1 MKTAST
7 LTSATSIKL
16 RFSNAVHKMLEP
28 NINVKRSERWKLK
41 YKENKVLTDAQ
52 KLAKYEEIVKLHNE
66 ISEELSKCLFER
78 REKRRVEKARKERG
92 YVAKKRTKKE
102 EYLNQVTGTVE

>member
-1 MKTAST
+1 MKTT

-28 NINVKRSERWKLK
+28 NLGVKRSQSWRGWREK
-41 YKENKVLTDAQ
+41 KVTLTDAQ

-78 REKRRVEKARKERG
+78 REKRRVEKARQERG
-92 YVAKKRTKKE
+92 YVAKKRTKKVD
-102 EYLNQVTGTVE
+102 YLNSTAELVK

>member
-1 MKTAST
+1 MKTT

-28 NINVKRSERWKLK
+28 NLGVKRSQRWREK
-41 YKENKVLTDAQ
+41 KVNLTDAQ

-66 ISEELSKCLFER
+66 ISEEYTKCLFER

-102 EYLNQVTGTVE
+102 FESQ

>member
-1 MKTAST
+1 MKTT

-16 RFSNAVHKMLEP
+16 RFSNTIHKLLEP
-28 NINVKRSERWKLK
+28 NLGVKRSQRWKVK
-41 YKENKVLTDAQ
+41 NVPLTDED
-52 KLAKYEEIVKLHNE
+52 KLAYYEEIVKFHKA

-78 REKRRVEKARKERG
+78 REKRRIEKARKERG

-102 EYLNQVTGTVE
+102 DYLNQTAEIVG